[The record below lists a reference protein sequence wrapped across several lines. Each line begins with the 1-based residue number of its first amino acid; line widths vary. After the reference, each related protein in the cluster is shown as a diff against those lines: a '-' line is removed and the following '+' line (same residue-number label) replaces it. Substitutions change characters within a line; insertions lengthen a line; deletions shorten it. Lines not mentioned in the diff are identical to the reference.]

1 MIKFWPLPVVDYP
14 GGIDFNCADNF
25 ASEESCSVS
34 QRAVVS
40 LPRGERDWLARN
52 KTWSP
57 YFLSCR
63 GRLAKWFRRR
73 LPASTRCRA
82 WDNRAL
88 CTPASRHLP
97 REPSCR
103 SRSPLRWCL
112 AVLPPPKTRSANAE
126 KINYSAP
133 AYIQRARGKRIWSV
147 TKYTTKPP
155 TGLKRRTLS
164 LRSQL

>member
-1 MIKFWPLPVVDYP
+1 MWTMIKFWPLPVTDYLD
-14 GGIDFNCADNF
+14 GILIAPTI
-25 ASEESCSVS
+25 SHPKESCSVS
-34 QRAVVS
+34 HHTVVS
-40 LPRGERDWLARN
+40 LLREKRDWLVRN

-63 GRLAKWFRRR
+63 GRHVKWFRCR
-73 LPASTRCRA
+73 LLASTRCRA

-112 AVLPPPKTRSANAE
+112 AVLPPPKTRSTNAE
-126 KINYSAP
+126 EINYSASVCVY
-133 AYIQRARGKRIWSV
+133 ACTAKREYGVLRNIQRN
-147 TKYTTKPP
+147 
-155 TGLKRRTLS
+155 RRPD
-164 LRSQL
+164 